1 MEYDPSLYQK
11 MGVSLMSEH
20 DIKHLHL
27 GKYLKNS
34 SRLPDGDLDML
45 VNEVS
50 QRSLI
55 ALEASK
61 NGDDPE
67 ETKYNKHFISNS

>member
-1 MEYDPSLYQK
+1 
-11 MGVSLMSEH
+11 MGVTLISEQ
-20 DIKHLHL
+20 DLKYFNYK
-27 GKYLKNS
+27 KYLKNS
-34 SRLPDGDLDML
+34 SRLPDNDLDML

-61 NGDDPE
+61 LTENE
-67 ETKYNKHFISNS
+67 HEMKYNKHFISNS

>member
-1 MEYDPSLYQK
+1 
-11 MGVSLMSEH
+11 MGVSLVSEQ
-20 DIKHLHL
+20 DLKFLNL
-27 GKYLKNS
+27 KKYLKNS
-34 SRLPDGDLDML
+34 SRLPDNDLDNL

-61 NGDDPE
+61 LSGVEDE
-67 ETKYNKHFISNS
+67 HEMKYNKHFISNS